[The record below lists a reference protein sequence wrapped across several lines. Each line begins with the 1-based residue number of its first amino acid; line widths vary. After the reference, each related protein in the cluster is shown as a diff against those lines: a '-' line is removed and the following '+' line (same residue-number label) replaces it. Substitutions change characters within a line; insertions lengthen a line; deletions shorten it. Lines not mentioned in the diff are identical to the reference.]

1 MKSSRPRASKGRNE
15 EFQKR
20 DRSARLIR
28 AYRYV
33 TAAGTA
39 GVRPED
45 LAKRLGVS
53 RRTAYRDLQA
63 LEREVEMPI
72 WNEHG
77 RWGVTEKG
85 LLPALHFS
93 RDEALS
99 IVLAARLLA
108 KFSTG
113 YDPEFGAALMK
124 LCGMLEEPLRTTVER
139 TVEQIAEVRGDPE
152 AQQLL
157 RKVAGAWISSR
168 VVEFDY
174 AAAWSNPGATR
185 RARVRPYLIEPS
197 AATLATYLIGY
208 DEGRDAMR
216 TFRLDRMSNAQV
228 GITTFV
234 RPRDMELEKQLSAAW
249 DIVADQPLE
258 EVVIKFSSSAAA
270 RVVAVR
276 WHPSQE
282 TEMQGDGS
290 LLWRAR
296 LSGTHEVRPWI
307 LGWGGDA
314 EVITPVPLRDDIA
327 RTHRDA
333 ATVYGA

>member
-1 MKSSRPRASKGRNE
+1 MKSARPSPAKVGHR

-20 DRSARLIR
+20 DRSARLVR

-33 TAAGTA
+33 AAAGKA
-39 GVRPED
+39 GIRPED

-93 RDEALS
+93 RDEAFS

-124 LCGMLEEPLRTTVER
+124 LGGMLEEPLRSTVER
-139 TVEQIAEVRGDPE
+139 TVDQISQVRGDPD

-157 RKVAGAWISSR
+157 RKIASAWISSR

-185 RARVRPYLIEPS
+185 RARVRPYLK
-197 AATLATYLIGY
+197 IG
-208 DEGRDAMR
+208 
-216 TFRLDRMSNAQV
+216 
-228 GITTFV
+228 
-234 RPRDMELEKQLSAAW
+234 
-249 DIVADQPLE
+249 
-258 EVVIKFSSSAAA
+258 
-270 RVVAVR
+270 
-276 WHPSQE
+276 
-282 TEMQGDGS
+282 
-290 LLWRAR
+290 RA
-296 LSGTHEVRPWI
+296 HV
-307 LGWGGDA
+307 
-314 EVITPVPLRDDIA
+314 
-327 RTHRDA
+327 
-333 ATVYGA
+333 